1 LQKDHGVASAEGKK
15 SFRDWR
21 QFRGLVVL
29 VASRLLIADD
39 NATVR
44 RMLRALLETHEG
56 WQVCG
61 EAENGLDAVAKAK
74 ELQPDLI
81 LLDLAMPVMDGLRAT
96 REIAA
101 TLPAVP
107 ILIHTLHNAPG
118 VELEAKKAGARKIIN
133 KTEDADELL
142 RAIEEALDAA
152 KQQRI
157 ASSPTPTL
165 APEVKAAA
173 SGAGNGSSEI
183 AAGS

>member
-1 LQKDHGVASAEGKK
+1 
-15 SFRDWR
+15 
-21 QFRGLVVL
+21 VVL

-44 RMLRALLETHEG
+44 RMLRALLETHDG

-61 EAENGLDAVAKAK
+61 EAENGLEAIAKAK
-74 ELQPDLI
+74 ELQPDVI
-81 LLDLAMPVMDGLRAT
+81 ILDLAMPVMDGLRAT
-96 REIAA
+96 REIAK

-142 RAIEEALDAA
+142 RAVEEALDSAREQRAA
-152 KQQRI
+152 
-157 ASSPTPTL
+157 ASPTTAL
-165 APEVKAAA
+165 APEVKAVA
-173 SGAGNGSSEI
+173 SGAGNGSNETVTASEELNGG
-183 AAGS
+183 AKPN